1 MVKEKLNGFEPDI
14 AIPPGKILLETIKK
28 LGMSQKELAERMDR
42 PKKTINEIIHGKT
55 MILPETAIQ
64 LERVLGVPADFW
76 LRLEN
81 FYQETKARLKEE
93 QKIKKEI
100 EIFEKTKIPYKEI
113 AEMNFLQKTNDKME
127 RVKNLMKFFSVNS
140 LDLVPQIQ
148 NTAFRV
154 AKKRNYSPYAM
165 AAWLRMGEIEAQKI
179 ETKIL
184 KEKRIRQLLKNLRKL
199 AQDPA
204 GKILEQIIER
214 GKEYGIAFVFI
225 PHLPNT
231 YVNGATKWIKTD
243 KALVQLS
250 FRYLYLDVFLFSL
263 FHELGHIYLHSK
275 KQTFIDIDMK
285 GKDKCE
291 KEANNFASEILIPP
305 DKYKRFI
312 READFSKSGITKFAK
327 EIKIHPGIVVGRLQ
341 HDQKIQ
347 HSQLNNLRLKFTW
360 N

>member
-1 MVKEKLNGFEPDI
+1 MVKDKLSGFKPDI
-14 AIPPGKILLETIKK
+14 AIPPGKTLLETIKK
-28 LGMSQKELAERMDR
+28 LGMSQKELAERMER

-55 MILPETAIQ
+55 VILPETAIQ
-64 LERVLGVPADFW
+64 LERVLGIPADFW
-76 LRLEN
+76 LRLED
-81 FYQETKARLKEE
+81 FYQETKVRLKEE
-93 QKIKKEI
+93 QRLKE
-100 EIFEKTKIPYKEI
+100 EIVIFNKFNKTYTEVTKLG
-113 AEMNFLQKTNDKME
+113 FLPLVKDRME
-127 RVKNLMKFFSVNS
+127 RIKNTLKFFGVNS
-140 LDLVPQIQ
+140 LKLIPEFQ

-204 GKILEQIIER
+204 GKILEQIIET

-250 FRYLYLDVFLFSL
+250 FRYPYLDVFLFSL

-285 GKDKCE
+285 GKDKSE
-291 KEANNFASEILIPP
+291 REANDFASEILIPP

-312 READFSKSGITKFAK
+312 RESDFSKSGITKFAK
-327 EIKIHPGIVVGRLQ
+327 EVKIHPGIIVGRLQ

-347 HSQLNNLRLKFTW
+347 HSQLNSLRLKFTW